1 MADTQ
6 KSARSRTA
14 TKKRTKTF
22 TAEERDAMVAR
33 AQEAKAEASRGRRKD
48 KAAEE
53 EQDALASIAAMS
65 EADRVLAERLHALV
79 KEAAPALSPKTWY
92 GMPAYANQ
100 DGKVICFFTPAE
112 KFKER
117 YATFGFQPQAKLD
130 EGNMWPTSWALT
142 KLTPAEEARIAAL
155 VKKAVS

>member
-6 KSARSRTA
+6 KSARSSTA

-33 AQEAKAEASRGRRKD
+33 AQEAKAETSRGRRKD
-48 KAAEE
+48 KAAQE

-79 KEAAPALSPKTWY
+79 KEAAPALAPKTWY

-130 EGNMWPTSWALT
+130 DGNMWPTSWALT
-142 KLTPAEEARIAAL
+142 KLTPADEARIAAL

>member
-1 MADTQ
+1 VADTQ
-6 KSARSRTA
+6 KSARSSTA

-142 KLTPAEEARIAAL
+142 KLTPADEARIAAL